1 MALEVTGKLIVK
13 QPTQQ
18 IKENF
23 SKREF
28 VIEISQ
34 QTNTGM
40 TFTNFASFQLVNNAC
55 AMIDQFQLGQDV
67 KVSFDIR
74 GNKWE
79 KDGQVRYITN
89 LNAWRVEPAMQ
100 QQQQGGYQQPQQ
112 QYGGGMQQAPAQPSY
127 TPPQQPQGPS
137 FDPGV
142 GDDLPF

>member
-1 MALEVTGKLIVK
+1 MALEVTGKLIEV

-55 AMIDQFQLGQDV
+55 SLIDRFQVGQDV
-67 KVSFDIR
+67 RVSFDIR
-74 GNKWE
+74 GNRWE

-89 LNAWRVEPAMQ
+89 LNAWRVDPAGMAQ
-100 QQQQGGYQQPQQ
+100 QAPPQQGYNQQAQYPQQ
-112 QYGGGMQQAPAQPSY
+112 QFNQN
-127 TPPQQPQGPS
+127 PPQPGTGAPS
-137 FDPGV
+137 FDPG
-142 GDDLPF
+142 GADDLPF

>member
-1 MALEVTGKLIVK
+1 MALEVTGRLIEI
-13 QPTQQ
+13 QPIQQ

-28 VIEISQ
+28 VIEITQ

-55 AMIDQFQLGQDV
+55 QMVDRFQVGQDV

-79 KDGQVRYITN
+79 KDGQTRYITN
-89 LNAWRVEPAMQ
+89 LNAWRIEAAMAPQMQ
-100 QQQQGGYQQPQQ
+100 QGYPQQQPQQ
-112 QYGGGMQQAPAQPSY
+112 QFNQPANPAQQPYNPPAQQA
-127 TPPQQPQGPS
+127 GPS
-137 FDPGV
+137 FEPGS

>member
-55 AMIDQFQLGQDV
+55 AIIDQFQLGQDV

-79 KDGQVRYITN
+79 RDGQVKYITN
-89 LNAWRVEPAMQ
+89 LNAWRVEPAMM

-112 QYGGGMQQAPAQPSY
+112 QYNAAPQQQQYNA
-127 TPPQQPQGPS
+127 PPQQNTS
-137 FDPGV
+137 FEPNV

>member
-1 MALEVTGKLIVK
+1 MALEVTGKLIVI

-55 AMIDQFQLGQDV
+55 SVIDQFQLGQEV

-79 KDGQVRYITN
+79 RDGQVKYITN
-89 LNAWRVEPAMQ
+89 LNAWRVEAAMAQ
-100 QQQQGGYQQPQQ
+100 PQAGGYQQPQQ
-112 QYGGGMQQAPAQPSY
+112 QYNA
-127 TPPQQPQGPS
+127 PQQPQQNFNAPPQQGTS
-137 FDPGV
+137 FEPNV